1 MKLVTNFFL
10 FCFICLISISI
21 KSQNVTAN
29 IESDSILIGKE
40 LFYTIDIDM
49 EKAESIIFPDS
60 TSFVPFELIS
70 ETKVDTTIIENGLRF
85 SKKYG
90 IISFDEGDYVI
101 PKIKIQIGDKLFS
114 TDSKKITVNLVQ
126 VDTTKQGLYE
136 IKSSYDKFSSFE
148 IFKLTLSNN
157 YPVII
162 FIIFLILLIIYFK
175 SKILRFFNPLLNIKP
190 SLRPIELVV
199 KRLSDLEKVNIDS
212 REGVKLFYSDLTFYL
227 RSFFEKEVYDRA
239 LESTTRELI
248 QGLNNVSEIKSF
260 PISKKS
266 VNRIEEIFNR
276 ADLVKFAKFLPEKN
290 IIQND
295 LKIINEEIN
304 IFSELLPE
312 PSEEEKLKNLNYKK
326 QAEKKLKIERLKI
339 VSISITFLLVVLFIF
354 SGLIYGFQYSFDK
367 ITFNENLRLIE
378 KSWIKSEY
386 GSPGISVETPDALVR
401 IKDENEFLYDEF
413 DLDSQ
418 FYFSNSNKSIEF
430 FISNYSSK
438 TKIEPENFQT
448 ILESNLDGLEALGL
462 QNILVKY
469 DEFETKNKGK
479 ALLISGTTDFKINDR
494 KVKPGEYNV
503 IGFLTET
510 GFKTIII
517 LTHETRY
524 IDKIKDRIMSS
535 IEVVKEEQKWI

>member
-10 FCFICLISISI
+10 FWFICLISISI

-70 ETKVDTTIIENGLRF
+70 ETKVDTTVIENGLRF

-101 PKIKIQIGDKLFS
+101 PKIKIQIGDKSFS

-190 SLRPIELVV
+190 SLRPIELVI
-199 KRLSDLEKVNIDS
+199 KRLGDLEKVNIDS

-227 RSFFEKEVYDRA
+227 RSFFEKEVYNRA

-266 VNRIEEIFNR
+266 VNRIEEIFKR

-295 LKIINEEIN
+295 LKIINEEID

-386 GSPGISVETPDALVR
+386 GSPGVSVETPDALVR

-479 ALLISGTTDFKINDR
+479 ALLISGTNDFKINDR

>member
-1 MKLVTNFFL
+1 MKLITNFFL
-10 FCFICLISISI
+10 FCFIYLISISI

-70 ETKVDTTIIENGLRF
+70 ETKVDTTVIENGLRF

-136 IKSSYDKFSSFE
+136 IKPSYDKFSSFE

-190 SLRPIELVV
+190 SLRPIELLV

-266 VNRIEEIFNR
+266 VNRIEEIFKR

-295 LKIINEEIN
+295 LKIINDEID

-386 GSPGISVETPDALVR
+386 GSPGVSVETPDALVR

-438 TKIEPENFQT
+438 TKIEPENFQA

-469 DEFETKNKGK
+469 DEFETKNKGR

-524 IDKIKDRIMSS
+524 IDKIKDRIINS
-535 IEVVKEEQKWI
+535 IEVLKEEQKWI